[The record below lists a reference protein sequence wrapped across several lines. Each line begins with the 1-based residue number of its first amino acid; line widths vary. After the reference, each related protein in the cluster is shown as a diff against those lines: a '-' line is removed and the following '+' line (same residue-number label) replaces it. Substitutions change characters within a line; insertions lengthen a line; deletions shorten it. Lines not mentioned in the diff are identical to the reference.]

1 MVSEEKGAIKNQS
14 LIVQSDFDRIV
25 NIDMFEL
32 CRLSILSWKR
42 QPKESRIKMGK
53 KFWYLVLFC
62 VCFLSMSVCLAG
74 DGKKEKPHIV
84 PVPELEA
91 TDTTLGTHVEIE
103 PIGATDKTM
112 FGNLTTF
119 TLTPAENILA
129 CDAERKEIKVIDPTG
144 KTLDIWKLNFSPYA
158 IHCSVSGEV
167 FVAGVGVIAK
177 LDKTGKLIKQ
187 VQAQTGGFPDSRSS
201 GITVLGKN
209 VFVGFGTQGSL
220 ASRSVIVR
228 FDRDLAEPM
237 VIAQDLRGCC
247 QRLDMVAWKDVL
259 YVGENARHRVVKFD
273 KDGNVLDKWGQRGR
287 DNIEGFGSC
296 CNPMNLYYSPKG
308 ELWTAESGLGRIKRY
323 TPDGKFLGLVGY
335 VGVARFTQ
343 AGRLSISCSNIAI
356 SPTRDESRV
365 YVLDYK
371 ENLIRILKSK
381 NSEVK

>member
-1 MVSEEKGAIKNQS
+1 MLFK
-14 LIVQSDFDRIV
+14 
-25 NIDMFEL
+25 
-32 CRLSILSWKR
+32 RLNVKCLL
-42 QPKESRIKMGK
+42 KENRIKIGK
-53 KFWYLVLFC
+53 KSWYTVLFC
-62 VCFLSMSVCLAG
+62 VCFLSVSVCLAD

-84 PVPELEA
+84 LVPELETA
-91 TDTTLGTHVEIE
+91 DTTLGTHVEIA

-129 CDAERKEIKVIDPTG
+129 CDAERKEIKLIDPTG

-158 IHCSVSGEV
+158 IHYSENDDVYI
-167 FVAGVGVIAK
+167 AGVGVVAK
-177 LDKTGKLIKQ
+177 LNKTGKLIKQ
-187 VQAQTGGFPDSRSS
+187 VEAKTGGFPDSRSS

-209 VFVGFGTQGSL
+209 VFVGFATEGSL
-220 ASRSVIVR
+220 SSRSVIVR
-228 FDRDLAEPM
+228 FNRDLAEPM

-247 QRLDMVAWKDVL
+247 QRLDLVAWKDVL

-273 KDGNVLDKWGQRGR
+273 KDGNVLDKWGRRER
-287 DNIEGFGSC
+287 DDIEGFGSC

-335 VGVARFTQ
+335 VGTARFTQ

-356 SPTRDESRV
+356 GVTRDESRV

-371 ENLIRILKSK
+371 ENLIRILERKSK
-381 NSEVK
+381 NSGVK